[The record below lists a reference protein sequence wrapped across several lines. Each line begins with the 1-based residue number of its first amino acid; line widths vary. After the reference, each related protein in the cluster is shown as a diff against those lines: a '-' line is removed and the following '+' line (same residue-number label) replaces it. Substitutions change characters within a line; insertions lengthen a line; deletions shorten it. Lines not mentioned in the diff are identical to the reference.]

1 MFERALRHLAL
12 RAKTAYGCQYWL
24 KPGPRLVTLKEY
36 LDNLV
41 LHQHGTLSS
50 KNLDSNSHPYADTV
64 RTATPYPGTLNV
76 HPPLALPVTVL
87 LSGFTVTLR
96 G

>member
-1 MFERALRHLAL
+1 MVINFVCNSWPMWNQDKVPFDPAMD
-12 RAKTAYGCQYWL
+12 
-24 KPGPRLVTLKEY
+24 PLVF
-36 LDNLV
+36 NQ
-41 LHQHGTLSS
+41 HQSQDMIAHSS
-50 KNLDSNSHPYADTV
+50 QHYDETV
-64 RTATPYPGTLNV
+64 RTATPYPGAMNV